1 MRQIFDYIIKNRDD
15 ILQLV
20 LQHIDISLVSII
32 FAMIIAIPLGIF
44 STRCYGLAKLFKS
57 IFGTLRI
64 IPSLAI
70 LVLCIPIMGTGMKP
84 AVTALA
90 VLAIPPILI
99 NTTLAFQTL
108 PEPVL
113 ETAFAMGMGKWRTF
127 FTVKL
132 PLAFPLIFAGI
143 KTAVVEVI
151 ASATLAA
158 YIGAGGLGS
167 LIFTGLGLMRTDLLI
182 IGGALVGL
190 LSLLS
195 GYLLN
200 LLDHRITRYKAPS
213 VKRGLKKS
221 YL

>member
-1 MRQIFDYIIKNRDD
+1 MQQIIDYFIHNRTDF
-15 ILQLV
+15 IQLV
-20 LQHIDISLVSII
+20 LQHFDISLSSII
-32 FAMIIAIPLGIF
+32 FAMVIAIPLGIF
-44 STRCYGLAKLFKS
+44 STRCRSLSKLFQS
-57 IFGTLRI
+57 LFRTLRI

-84 AVTALA
+84 AVTALTI
-90 VLAIPPILI
+90 LAIPPILL

-113 ETAFAMGMGKWRTF
+113 ETALGMGMGKWRTF
-127 FTVKL
+127 FSVKL
-132 PLAFPLIFAGI
+132 PLAFPLIFTGI
-143 KTAVVEVI
+143 KTAAVEVI

-182 IGGALVGL
+182 IGAASVGG
-190 LSLLS
+190 LSLAS

-200 LLDHRITRYKAPS
+200 KLDRRITRYKK
-213 VKRGLKKS
+213 VGI
-221 YL
+221 

>member
-1 MRQIFDYIIKNRDD
+1 MQQILNYFTKNQYDF
-15 ILQLV
+15 LQLV
-20 LQHIDISLVSII
+20 LQHIDISLTSII

-44 STRCYGLAKLFKS
+44 STRCKGLSKLIQG

-70 LVLCIPIMGTGMKP
+70 LVLCLPIMGTGMKP
-84 AVTALA
+84 AVTALTI
-90 VLAIPPILI
+90 LAIPPILI
-99 NTTLAFQTL
+99 NTAIAFRTL

-113 ETAFAMGMGKWRTF
+113 ETAYGMGMGKWRTF

-143 KTAVVEVI
+143 KTAFVEVI

-182 IGGALVGL
+182 IGGASVGI
-190 LSLLS
+190 LSILS
-195 GYLLN
+195 GYFLN
-200 LLDHRITRYKAPS
+200 LVERRITKF
-213 VKRGLKKS
+213 KRVSIQK
-221 YL
+221 

>member
-1 MRQIFDYIIKNRDD
+1 MLRKELFIVQQIIDYFIQNKYDY
-15 ILQLV
+15 LELV
-20 LQHIDISLVSII
+20 LQHIDISLTSII

-44 STRCYGLAKLFKS
+44 STRCWGLYKIMKGA
-57 IFGTLRI
+57 FGTLRI

-84 AVTALA
+84 AVTALTI
-90 VLAIPPILI
+90 LAIPPILI
-99 NTTLAFQTL
+99 NTALAFRTL

-113 ETAFAMGMGKWRTF
+113 ETAFGMGMGKWRTF

-182 IGGALVGL
+182 IGGASVGL
-190 LSLLS
+190 LSLYS

-200 LLDHRITRYKAPS
+200 VLDYRISKYKH
-213 VKRGLKKS
+213 VKV
-221 YL
+221 

>member
-1 MRQIFDYIIKNRDD
+1 MQEILDYITINWRN
-15 ILQLV
+15 ILKLV
-20 LQHIDISLVSII
+20 GQHIDISLISII

-44 STRCYGLAKLFKS
+44 STRCSSLTKLFKG
-57 IFGTLRI
+57 IFGTLRV

-70 LVLCIPIMGTGMKP
+70 LILCIPIMGTGMKP

-99 NTTLAFQTL
+99 NTTLAFKTL
-108 PEPVL
+108 PAPVL

-127 FTVKL
+127 FTVKF

-182 IGGALVGL
+182 IGGGSVGL
-190 LSLLS
+190 LSLS
-195 GYLLN
+195 AGFLLN
-200 LLDHRITRYKAPS
+200 LLDRRITRYKKVS
-213 VKRGLKKS
+213 
-221 YL
+221 

>member
-1 MRQIFDYIIKNRDD
+1 MQP
-15 ILQLV
+15 ILEYLTDNWRNV
-20 LQHIDISLVSII
+20 LKLTLEHIDISLISII

-44 STRCYGLAKLFKS
+44 STRCRALTRLVKG
-57 IFGTLRI
+57 IFGTLRV

-70 LVLCIPIMGTGMKP
+70 LILCIPIMGTGLKP

-108 PEPVL
+108 PVPVL
-113 ETAFAMGMGKWRTF
+113 ETAYAMGMGKWRMF
-127 FTVKL
+127 FTVKF
-132 PLAFPLIFAGI
+132 PLAFPLIFTGI
-143 KTAVVEVI
+143 KTAMVEVV

-182 IGGALVGL
+182 IGGASVGI

-200 LLDHRITRYKAPS
+200 LLDHRITRYKNPR
-213 VKRGLKKS
+213 VKNK
-221 YL
+221 YI

>member
-1 MRQIFDYIIKNRDD
+1 MQP
-15 ILQLV
+15 ILEYLLHNWNDV
-20 LQHIDISLVSII
+20 LKLALEHIDISLVSII
-32 FAMIIAIPLGIF
+32 FAMVIAIPLGIF
-44 STRCYGLAKLFKS
+44 STRCRSLTKLFKG
-57 IFGTLRI
+57 IFGTLRV

-70 LVLCIPIMGTGMKP
+70 LILCIPIMGTGMKP

-108 PEPVL
+108 PGPVL
-113 ETAFAMGMGKWRTF
+113 ETAYAMGMGRWRMF
-127 FTVKL
+127 FTVKF
-132 PLAFPLIFAGI
+132 PLAFPLIFTGI

-182 IGGALVGL
+182 IGGASVAI

-200 LLDHRITRYKAPS
+200 LLDHRITRYKNPG
-213 VKRGLKKS
+213 K
-221 YL
+221 

>member
-1 MRQIFDYIIKNRDD
+1 VQQIVDYFTNNRADYIK
-15 ILQLV
+15 LV
-20 LQHIDISLVSII
+20 LQHIDISLISVILAI
-32 FAMIIAIPLGIF
+32 VIAVPLGIVG
-44 STRCYGLAKLFKS
+44 TPHKRLTKLMKG

-70 LVLCIPIMGTGMKP
+70 LVICIPIVGTGLKP
-84 AVTALA
+84 AVIALA

-99 NTTLAFQTL
+99 NTALAFQSL

-127 FTVKL
+127 FTIKF

-182 IGGALVGL
+182 IGGASVGFI
-190 LSLLS
+190 SILS

-200 LLDHRITRYKAPS
+200 MLERRLTKYKLPALKKRYK
-213 VKRGLKKS
+213 KI
-221 YL
+221 YD

>member
-1 MRQIFDYIIKNRDD
+1 MQQIIDYFITNKNDY
-15 ILQLV
+15 LELV
-20 LQHIDISLVSII
+20 IQHIDISLTSII

-44 STRCYGLAKLFKS
+44 GTRCWGLYKFIKGA
-57 IFGTLRI
+57 FGTLRI

-84 AVTALA
+84 AVTALTI
-90 VLAIPPILI
+90 LAIPPILI
-99 NTTLAFQTL
+99 NTALAFRTL

-113 ETAFAMGMGKWRTF
+113 ETAFGMGMGKWRTF

-132 PLAFPLIFAGI
+132 PLAFPLIFTGI

-182 IGGALVGL
+182 IGGASVGM
-190 LSLLS
+190 LSLFS

-200 LLDHRITRYKAPS
+200 VLDHRISKYKN
-213 VKRGLKKS
+213 VKVSKS
-221 YL
+221 GNKV

>member
-1 MRQIFDYIIKNRDD
+1 MKQIFDYLASNRSD
-15 ILQLV
+15 ILQLT
-20 LQHIDISLVSII
+20 LQHIDISLVSVI

-44 STRCYGLAKLFKS
+44 STRCYTLVKLFRG

-70 LVLCIPIMGTGMKP
+70 LVLCIPVMGTGMKP

-90 VLAIPPILI
+90 ILAIPPILI
-99 NTTLAFQTL
+99 NTALAFQTL

-113 ETAFAMGMGKWRTF
+113 ETAVAMGMGKWRTF
-127 FTVKL
+127 FTVKI

-143 KTAVVEVI
+143 RTAVVEVI

-167 LIFTGLGLMRTDLLI
+167 LIFTGLGLMRSDLLI
-182 IGGALVGL
+182 IGGASVGL

-195 GYLLN
+195 GYLLS
-200 LLDHRITRYKAPS
+200 LLDHRITRYRR
-213 VKRGLKKS
+213 VTVGKS
-221 YL
+221 

>member
-1 MRQIFDYIIKNRDD
+1 MQLILEYFSNNLSDYI
-15 ILQLV
+15 QLII
-20 LQHIDISLVSII
+20 QHIEISLSAIL
-32 FAMIIAIPLGIF
+32 FGMIIAIPLGIF
-44 STRCYGLAKLFKS
+44 STRCRVLYKFIKG

-84 AVTALA
+84 AVTALTI
-90 VLAIPPILI
+90 LAIPPILI
-99 NTTLAFQTL
+99 NTAMAFDTL
-108 PEPVL
+108 PEAVL
-113 ETAFAMGMGKWRTF
+113 ETALGLGMGKWRTF

-132 PLAFPLIFAGI
+132 PLAFPLVFTGV

-167 LIFTGLGLMRTDLLI
+167 LIFTGLGLMRSDLLF
-182 IGGALVGL
+182 IGGGSVAL

-200 LLDHRITRYKAPS
+200 LLDHRITKYKNVSA
-213 VKRGLKKS
+213 
-221 YL
+221 

>member
-1 MRQIFDYIIKNRDD
+1 MQEILDYITINWRN
-15 ILQLV
+15 ILKLV
-20 LQHIDISLVSII
+20 WQHIDISLISII

-44 STRCYGLAKLFKS
+44 STRCSSLTKLFKS
-57 IFGTLRI
+57 IFGTLRV

-70 LVLCIPIMGTGMKP
+70 LILCIPIMGTGMKP

-99 NTTLAFQTL
+99 NTTLAFKTL
-108 PEPVL
+108 PAPVL

-127 FTVKL
+127 FTVKF

-182 IGGALVGL
+182 IGGGSVGL
-190 LSLLS
+190 LSLS
-195 GYLLN
+195 AGFLLN
-200 LLDHRITRYKAPS
+200 MLDRRITRYKKVS
-213 VKRGLKKS
+213 
-221 YL
+221 

>member
-1 MRQIFDYIIKNRDD
+1 MQEILDYVIHNWKE
-15 ILQLV
+15 ILKLTW
-20 LQHIDISLVSII
+20 QHMDISLIAII
-32 FAMIIAIPLGIF
+32 FAMIVAIPLGIF
-44 STRCYGLAKLFKS
+44 STRCKSLTKLFKG

-70 LVLCIPIMGTGMKP
+70 LVLCIPIMGTGLKP

-90 VLAIPPILI
+90 ILAIPPILI

-113 ETAFAMGMGKWRTF
+113 ETAFAMGMGRWRTF
-127 FTVKL
+127 FTVKF

-167 LIFTGLGLMRTDLLI
+167 LIFTGLGLMRSDLLI
-182 IGGALVGL
+182 IGGASVGI

-200 LLDHRITRYKAPS
+200 RLDRRITRYKNLN
-213 VKRGLKKS
+213 K
-221 YL
+221 